1 MPAPPRISGGALRSL
16 AAFARTR
23 VGARALKQVFLA
35 DLKVRELSAL
45 PEELLGDVPVD
56 TRPLPGRAPRT
67 SNDDGAALATPAPPW
82 STSSATLADA
92 YRSKKTSPREI
103 VDAALAAARALAGRS
118 PSVGPIVAYAD
129 HAARAD
135 ADASTARYA
144 AGRPLGPLDGVP
156 VVVKEHF
163 AVRGLS
169 TQNGS
174 SFESASLAT
183 EDSTI
188 VARLRAAG
196 AIVLGHSPMTEYGM
210 SPIGFNPK
218 RSMPKNPHATDRV
231 AGASSTGSG
240 VAVAT
245 GVVPLAIGSD
255 GGGSIRIPS
264 SLNGV
269 FGIKPTFGRVSREGT
284 LFGGTVAHGGPIASS
299 TLDLAR
305 ALDVIAARDALDSQ
319 TDFAP
324 AFESGAHER
333 ALGRGVRGVVIGI
346 DENEWAAATSD
357 VAKVGR
363 EALRAFE
370 KRGATLRAVKT
381 KLARY
386 AAPVGY
392 LTIGLEAYASQR
404 DQIRKRFTEY
414 THDLQ
419 ITYAVLGTL
428 DAVDVFEGMRLRSGI
443 RVEMAALFREIDL
456 FALPSTATTAPR
468 ANDAEMASGF
478 LDARALDAMCRHNFL
493 GNLTGLPALS
503 APVGLDADRLPIGLQ
518 LMGDAW
524 DECTVLAA
532 SAELERAGAAEVVRP
547 RVSVD
552 IAHRPNPR

>member
-1 MPAPPRISGGALRSL
+1 MPAPPRISGRALRSL

-45 PEELLGDVPVD
+45 PEELFGDVPVD
-56 TRPLPGRAPRT
+56 TRPLPGRSPRT
-67 SNDDGAALATPAPPW
+67 AEDDGLAHAEPPW
-82 STSSATLADA
+82 SISSATLADL
-92 YRSKKTSPREI
+92 YRSKKATPRDV
-103 VDAALAAARALAGRS
+103 VDAALAAARSLSTRS
-118 PSVGPIVAYAD
+118 PSVGPITAYAD
-129 HAARAD
+129 YAARSE
-135 ADASTARYA
+135 ADASSARWS
-144 AGRPLGPLDGVP
+144 AGKPLGPLDGVP
-156 VVVKEHF
+156 VVIKEHF

-174 SFESASLAT
+174 SFEAASLAT
-183 EDSTI
+183 DDSTI

-196 AIVLGHSPMTEYGM
+196 AIVLGQTPMTEYGM
-210 SPIGFNPK
+210 SPLGFNPK
-218 RSMPKNPHATDRV
+218 RKMPKNPHATDRL
-231 AGASSTGSG
+231 AGGSSTGSG

-255 GGGSIRIPS
+255 GGGSIRIPA

-269 FGIKPTFGRVSREGT
+269 FGIKATFGRVSRTGA
-284 LFGGTVAHGGPIASS
+284 LFGGTVAHAGPIASS

-305 ALDVIAARDALDSQ
+305 ALDVIASRDALDSQ

-324 AFESGAHER
+324 PFEAGAHER
-333 ALGRGVRGVVIGI
+333 ALSRGVRGLVIGI
-346 DENEWAAATSD
+346 DENEWAAASSD
-357 VAKVGR
+357 VAKAGR
-363 EALRAFE
+363 EALRALE
-370 KRGATLRAVKT
+370 KRGAVLRDVKP

-392 LTIGLEAYASQR
+392 LTIGLEAHASQR
-404 DQIRKRFTEY
+404 DQIRRRLVEY

-419 ITYAVLGTL
+419 ITYSVLGTL

-456 FALPSTATTAPR
+456 FAMPSTATTAPR
-468 ANDAEMASGF
+468 ANDDEMASGF

-503 APVGLDADRLPIGLQ
+503 APVGLDPDRLPIGLQ

-524 DECTVLAA
+524 DEGTVLAA
-532 SAELERAGAAEVVRP
+532 SAELERCGAARAERP
-547 RVSVD
+547 SASVE
-552 IAHRPNPR
+552 IARRG